1 VNEAEKILN
10 QPNGIVI
17 CFDANEDTLNDRI
30 LKRDGK
36 LMSSD
41 QKNHISEQQ
50 IDTIKSMASLII
62 PTDDMTI
69 EQQAQATL
77 KALGI
82 LKEANA

>member
-1 VNEAEKILN
+1 
-10 QPNGIVI
+10 
-17 CFDANEDTLNDRI
+17 
-30 LKRDGK
+30 
-36 LMSSD
+36 MSSD